1 MNSSTN
7 RIIVLGITSSLAGS
21 LLCRF
26 PETSHVYGFVRA
38 LNGDD
43 HLTTLKKEYRQT
55 LRENKQIN
63 LVDYDGT
70 DENLIERLTGMLRGD
85 GPDIPTK
92 VLYLSTKVSMNVLNA
107 LSDYDNVQTL
117 TIGSGAVTDW
127 GNQRE
132 GFDIVDFAQNEGT
145 RGFASYIEGKARAER
160 VSTVTVHPGF
170 YLPEEDAPFTWSG
183 LHLDSCEQIFA
194 REFNPEFKWGGK
206 GKAKFVTPVAD
217 LSDLIFKWV
226 SDDTLSSVRGGYSFG
241 TNRVYQRWELR
252 EAAGFTDVPDSIKE
266 KFPVD
271 TEERYFRNMLKTF
284 NAFGKRC
291 SSVESAAKSARK
303 WVESNSEQYKRLR
316 Q

>member
-1 MNSSTN
+1 MNSLN
-7 RIIVLGITSSLAGS
+7 RVIVLGITSSLAGS

-26 PETSHVYGFVRA
+26 PETSHVYGFIRS
-38 LNGDD
+38 LDGDD

-70 DENLIERLTGMLRGD
+70 DKDLIFRLTEMLRGD
-85 GPDIPTK
+85 GPNIPTK

-107 LSDYDNVQTL
+107 LSDYDNVKTL

-132 GFDIVDFAQNEGT
+132 GFNIVDLAQSEGT

-194 REFNPEFKWGGK
+194 REFNPEFKWG
-206 GKAKFVTPVAD
+206 KAKFVTPIVN
-217 LSDLIFKWV
+217 LSDLIFEWV
-226 SDDTLSSVRGGYSFG
+226 SQDKFDSVKGGYSFG
-241 TNRVYQRWELR
+241 TNRAYQRWELR
-252 EAAGFTDVPDSIKE
+252 EAAGFTDVPDSIKK

-271 TEERYFRNMLKTF
+271 AEERYSRNMLKFF
-284 NAFGKRC
+284 NTFGKRC